1 MCEALGYRVLDL
13 HRESVMGIDLRGLQ
27 GEGYWSTLNEEEQG
41 WVEEAVR
48 QAEARIKRME
58 TGEEEEQ
65 EGEE

>member
-1 MCEALGYRVLDL
+1 
-13 HRESVMGIDLRGLQ
+13 MGIDLRGLQ